1 MAICMRNIQ
10 KMSIAPKIR
19 YLKCE
24 WQISNLRKAVDW
36 LFVRCRVDSPRF
48 NNLLF

>member
-1 MAICMRNIQ
+1 MAICMKNIQ
-10 KMSIAPKIR
+10 KMFITPKIK
-19 YLKCE
+19 YLKLE

-36 LFVRCRVDSPRF
+36 LFVRCRVDSPQF